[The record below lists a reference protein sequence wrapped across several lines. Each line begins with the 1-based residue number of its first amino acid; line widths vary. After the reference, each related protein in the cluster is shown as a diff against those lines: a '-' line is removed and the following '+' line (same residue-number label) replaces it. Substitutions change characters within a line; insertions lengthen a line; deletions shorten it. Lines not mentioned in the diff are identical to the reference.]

1 MAENIVKTISRIP
14 DSESAEIDIS
24 TKNRQILRLNCIYKD
39 SDAPEFFLVFPPR
52 KLPADIDTD
61 KFCPISIK
69 IGEKALTL
77 SAKIIS
83 IIGDRTLELLAKDTV
98 EPESLREYFRVDTRV
113 SIVAIYNQES
123 LDGENHS
130 WTLQGQTLDISGSGI
145 LTIFPEEPPT
155 KNKIE
160 LQLSMNDG
168 KDVASC
174 TGHVVRTKRLR
185 RGRYQVA
192 FHFDTMKPKERDAII
207 SFCLREQRNRLRDKV
222 NTAD

>member
-52 KLPADIDTD
+52 KLPADIDTN

-113 SIVAIYNQES
+113 SIVANYNQES

-168 KDVASC
+168 EDVACC